1 MNLPFSH
8 PWILVPTGILFLLV
22 LVLALWAHLRP
33 GLGVQVVG
41 QRPLWQGLGMGLMLA
56 GLGLGLAEPRWG
68 LPEFPRLTVHVA
80 LDASRSMTVPDSEGR
95 TRWEAA
101 VAALDRIWSRPQPGL
116 RWGLDLL
123 TGDAIPVQPPGEDR
137 TLLREALR
145 AVTPGTTGSPG
156 TSLGRGL
163 PQVAAQA
170 DPKAPAVIL
179 LLSDGEETWEAPEEA
194 LKRALAP
201 LKLARIPVFVMPFG
215 DGRPHLVPNQ
225 LVPVQTTTLPVP
237 PPQLPTQQTGP
248 AKVATP
254 PPEPVLSTSHPEFLA
269 RLAEATG
276 GQVFKDGEAAAAG
289 LQALAAGNLPLP
301 ARRSLQPA
309 HPEVGAWLAL
319 AGLALWLLF
328 AGKPLARWRPLLMLP
343 LALAGAELQAQPTQ
357 PIQAAPAATWAP
369 PSVKAWL
376 AQRAIEEGDLPG
388 ARRWR
393 PTDTKP
399 AHLLLAAQIDL
410 RTGLPEA
417 ALKALSP
424 LVGQGAPRPLPT
436 WRAPALLLAARAHM
450 EARRPDEAKALLERL
465 LLEQPGQR
473 EAIHDLQTLVKDA
486 SPPPPPDPKKPPP
499 PPPPRPSMGAQQD
512 ELEGLKQ
519 RLPKPPKSAG
529 GVKDL

>member
-8 PWILVPTGILFLLV
+8 PWALIPAAILVLFILV
-22 LVLALWAHLRP
+22 AALIAHLRP

-41 QRPLWQGLGMGLMLA
+41 QKPLWQGLGLALMAA

-68 LPEFPRLTVHVA
+68 FPEFPRLTVHVV
-80 LDASRSMTVPDSEGR
+80 LDASRSMTVPDVQGR
-95 TRWEAA
+95 SRWEAA
-101 VAALDRIWSRPQPGL
+101 VTSLDRIWSRPQPGL
-116 RWGLDLL
+116 RWSLDLI

-137 TLLREALR
+137 TLLREALH
-145 AVTPGTTGSPG
+145 AVSPGEVGSPG

-163 PQVAAQA
+163 PQVAAQVDA
-170 DPKAPAVIL
+170 DLPAVIL

-194 LKRALAP
+194 LNHAVAP
-201 LKLARIPVFVMPFG
+201 LKKARLPVCVMAFG
-215 DGRPHLVPNQ
+215 DGQSHGVPRRSGSADSGANSGNS
-225 LVPVQTTTLPVP
+225 PSAE
-237 PPQLPTQQTGP
+237 P
-248 AKVATP
+248 AM
-254 PPEPVLSTSHPEFLA
+254 STAHPEFLA

-276 GQVFKDGEAAAAG
+276 GQVFKDGESAAEG
-289 LQALAAGNLPLP
+289 LQALAAGRLPLP

-309 HPEVGAWLAL
+309 HPEVGAWLGL
-319 AGLALWLLF
+319 AGLVLWLLC
-328 AGKPLARWRPLLMLP
+328 AGKPLAKWRPVLLLVA
-343 LALAGAELQAQPTQ
+343 ALTSSSLSAQPETHTDV
-357 PIQAAPAATWAP
+357 ARWAP

-393 PTDTKP
+393 PGDAKP
-399 AHLLLAAQIDL
+399 SHVLLAALIDL
-410 RTGLPEA
+410 RTGFPEDT
-417 ALKALSP
+417 LKALSP
-424 LVGQGAPRPLPT
+424 LVGQGSPRPVPA
-436 WRAPALLLAARAHM
+436 WRAPALLLAARAHL
-450 EARRPDEAKALLERL
+450 EARRPAEARALLERL

-473 EAIHDLQTLVKDA
+473 EAIHDLQTLVQNA
-486 SPPPPPDPKKPPP
+486 TPPPPPNPKKPPP

>member
-8 PWILVPTGILFLLV
+8 PGALIPAGILVLFILV
-22 LVLALWAHLRP
+22 AALIAHLRP

-41 QRPLWQGLGMGLMLA
+41 QKPLWQGLGLALMAA

-68 LPEFPRLTVHVA
+68 LPEFPRLTVHVV
-80 LDASRSMTVPDSEGR
+80 LDASRSMTVPDVQGR
-95 TRWEAA
+95 SRWEAA
-101 VAALDRIWSRPQPGL
+101 VTSLDRIWSQPQPGL
-116 RWGLDLL
+116 RWSLDLI

-145 AVTPGTTGSPG
+145 AVGPGEVGSPG

-163 PQVAAQA
+163 PQVAAQVEP
-170 DPKAPAVIL
+170 DLPAVIL

-194 LKRALAP
+194 LARAVAP
-201 LKLARIPVFVMPFG
+201 LKKARLPVCVLAFG
-215 DGRPHLVPNQ
+215 DGQPHG
-225 LVPVQTTTLPVP
+225 VP
-237 PPQLPTQQTGP
+237 PRSGSGDQGGNPGAEP
-248 AKVATP
+248 AV
-254 PPEPVLSTSHPEFLA
+254 STAHPEFLA

-276 GQVFKDGEAAAAG
+276 GQVFKDGESAAEG
-289 LQALAAGNLPLP
+289 LQALAAGRLPLP

-309 HPEVGAWLAL
+309 HPEVGAWLGL
-319 AGLALWLLF
+319 AGLVLWLLC
-328 AGKPLARWRPLLMLP
+328 AGKPLARWRPVLLMLAAVASSS
-343 LALAGAELQAQPTQ
+343 LSAQSGATR
-357 PIQAAPAATWAP
+357 WAP

-393 PTDTKP
+393 PGDAKP
-399 AHLLLAAQIDL
+399 SHVLLAAQIDL
-410 RTGLPEA
+410 CTGFPED

-424 LVGQGAPRPLPT
+424 LVGQGSPRPLPT
-436 WRAPALLLAARAHM
+436 WRAPALLLAARAHL
-450 EARRPDEAKALLERL
+450 EARRPAEARALLERL

-473 EAIHDLQTLVKDA
+473 EAVHDLQTLVQNA
-486 SPPPPPDPKKPPP
+486 TPPPPPDPRKPPP

>member
-1 MNLPFSH
+1 MSFPFSH
-8 PWILVPTGILFLLV
+8 PWLLAPFGA
-22 LVLALWAHLRP
+22 LALLTLGLALRAQLRP

-41 QRPLWQGLGMGLMLA
+41 QHPMWQGLGLALMLA

-68 LPEFPRLTVHVA
+68 LPEFPRLTVHVV
-80 LDASRSMTVPDSEGR
+80 LDASRSMTVADAEGR

-101 VAALDRIWSRPQPGL
+101 VASLDRIWSRPQPGL

-145 AVTPGTTGSPG
+145 AVTPGDLGSPG

-163 PQVAAQA
+163 LQVAAQV
-170 DPKAPAVIL
+170 DREAPAVIL

-194 LKRALAP
+194 LTRATIP
-201 LKLARIPVFVMPFG
+201 LKQARLPICVMAFG
-215 DGRPHLVPNQ
+215 DGQPHA
-225 LVPVQTTTLPVP
+225 VP
-237 PPQLPTQQTGP
+237 PRPG
-248 AKVATP
+248 AKVP
-254 PPEPVLSTSHPEFLA
+254 DPEPAISTAHPDFLA
-269 RLAEATG
+269 RLAEGTG
-276 GQVFKDGEAAAAG
+276 GQVFKDGETAAAG
-289 LQALAAGNLPLP
+289 LQALAAGRLPLP

-319 AGLALWLLF
+319 AGLILWLAS
-328 AGKPLARWRPLLMLP
+328 AGKPLAKWRPILLLVAG
-343 LALAGAELQAQPTQ
+343 LAAQSLSA
-357 PIQAAPAATWAP
+357 QAAGSPWAP
-369 PSVKAWL
+369 ASVRAWL
-376 AQRAIEEGDLPG
+376 AQRAIDGGDLPG

-393 PTDTKP
+393 PSDAKP
-399 AHLLLAAQIDL
+399 THVLLAAQIDL
-410 RTGLPEA
+410 QTGFPED
-417 ALKALSP
+417 ALKVLSP
-424 LVGQGAPRPLPT
+424 LVGQGSPRPIPT
-436 WRAPALLLAARAHM
+436 WRAPALLLAARAHL
-450 EARRPDEAKALLERL
+450 EARRPEEARALLERL

-486 SPPPPPDPKKPPP
+486 LPPPPPDPRKPPP

-519 RLPKPPKSAG
+519 RLPKPPKTAG